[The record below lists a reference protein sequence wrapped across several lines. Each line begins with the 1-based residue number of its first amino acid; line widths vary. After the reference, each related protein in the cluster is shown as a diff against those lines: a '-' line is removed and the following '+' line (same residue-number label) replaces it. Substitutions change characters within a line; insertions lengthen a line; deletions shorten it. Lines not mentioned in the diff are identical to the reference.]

1 VGWRSFFSPQRI
13 RLVLISLAHAG
24 LLTLLTL
31 WWMSVG
37 TWEFGDEVV
46 IERITQSR
54 FLLFGNE
61 DPLVAETKKKL
72 LLINC
77 SYDKILVPY
86 QDDFGEGTR
95 PITDRKKLAELL
107 NIINRAPSKPDYTLW
122 DIFLDHP
129 SPYDSALIAELQVL
143 DRVILSS
150 YLTDSSTLYQPY
162 PGLTY
167 ALAQYATMS
176 DTFLKYRLLQS
187 NEASYVPA
195 QLYLQQHGH
204 TWRTWAGFVFGQGW
218 WLNSFI
224 VDLPIRRVHMDN
236 NEITVWNVGEAL
248 ENFTPEEIQETVA
261 GRLVVFGDFY
271 ENDVHETFLG
281 QQPGPLILINTY
293 LGLVKEGARITL
305 LLFSC
310 IFLLYF
316 VATQY
321 VFHLRE
327 YREKLFSQKIY
338 RVRIARF
345 LFKYLTYIVIFA
357 IYTVLVYL
365 VTEQHVQLL
374 LFALYFNVFDFLMSK
389 YGDEVKAWL
398 GISLPPPPPGN
409 PETETVAVHPAGID
423 TIGSIE

>member
-1 VGWRSFFSPQRI
+1 MGWRSFFSPQRR
-13 RLVLISLAHAG
+13 RLVLLSLAHAG
-24 LLTLLTL
+24 VLTLLTL

-54 FLLFGNE
+54 YLLFGTE
-61 DPLVAETKKKL
+61 DPLVTKTKQKL

-77 SYDKILVPY
+77 SYDKMLVPY
-86 QDDFGEGTR
+86 KDDFGEGTR
-95 PITDRKKLAELL
+95 PITDRKKLTALL
-107 NIINRAPSKPDYTLW
+107 AIINRAPVKPDYTLW
-122 DIFLDHP
+122 DIFLDYP
-129 SPYDSALIAELQVL
+129 SPYDSALIAELRTL
-143 DRVILSS
+143 NRVILST
-150 YLTDSSTLYQPY
+150 YLTDSGTVYQPY
-162 PGLTY
+162 AGLTY

-176 DTFLKYRLLQS
+176 DTFLKYRLLHN

-195 QLYLQQHGH
+195 SLAMNQQGYS
-204 TWRTWAGFVFGQGW
+204 WRKWAGFAFGNGW

-281 QQPGPLILINTY
+281 QQPGPLILVNTY
-293 LGLVKEGARITL
+293 LGLVNGSARITV

-310 IFLLYF
+310 IFLLYLA
-316 VATQY
+316 ATLY

-327 YREKLFSQKIY
+327 YREKILTQKIY
-338 RVRIARF
+338 RARIARF

-365 VTEQHVQLL
+365 ITHQHVQLL

-398 GISLPPPPPGN
+398 RLAPSPPA
-409 PETETVAVHPAGID
+409 EEAPAQPD
-423 TIGSIE
+423 